1 MQNAYMPK
9 QTVGCQNNL
18 QTAKK
23 SAEAEINWAQN
34 EKQKT
39 KAESKLFEQ
48 KTHRKSRI
56 WNPIKKQ
63 AELQKQSSK
72 CEVIC

>member
-39 KAESKLFEQ
+39 KAGSKLFEQ
-48 KTHRKSRI
+48 KTNRKSRI
-56 WNPIKKQ
+56 
-63 AELQKQSSK
+63 
-72 CEVIC
+72 